1 MVVQMRHLRSYSIV
15 SFLILILIGQTYGA
29 FGQTN
34 TIANHV
40 VINEADINPQGD
52 DTKYP
57 IDWVELYNPTSSP
70 VNIGDWTISATT
82 GLKQTLTIPANT
94 MIQSKQF
101 LVFTDGPLW
110 FPHAGAVIQLKSSDG
125 AVIDQTPSLSDFQG
139 DSNSWQRIYD
149 GYDATG
155 TISDWVFKLGTP
167 GSSNGQPPATTTIGT
182 TSMTFSIDKPS
193 YIFGDTIMMSGQVSQ
208 LGTDPNTG
216 YPLSVNLV
224 ITGPGYQK
232 ALTLYPNNNLQFS
245 TSLKTD
251 PLLGFQEGSYT
262 ISASYGTATAS
273 AAFALGPAQF
283 VPLPPP
289 AANTMSMSTD
299 KPFYTV
305 SDTITLS
312 GNVSQVIPLTPVTY
326 KVYDPTGAMI
336 YQGNL
341 FPDSQ
346 GKFSTY
352 NPYQKNVG
360 ASGVFI
366 NTVSPTY
373 GLYNII
379 ASYGTVT
386 TKTSFAL
393 VSQSTQTAT
402 ITVSTD
408 KQAYAPGDTVKISGR
423 VNFQGAAN
431 VGLIPFLQILQTFPT
446 SSAGTSVSL
455 ANRGVSAN
463 TAATIHTFVNIA
475 SDGTFVYDLILPG
488 TSGSLGNYRAIVT
501 TPSGSIEADF
511 AVVTNPSTYQATS
524 SAPLSITTDK
534 TLYGLGDSIT
544 ISGIVQNPLSH
555 SGSGGTSVSIVVIN
569 SNGSAL
575 LSQQNSFA
583 NKFFSNGNAPAP
595 LTYYAYPDS
604 NGAFQ
609 VTQTLQRGV
618 FQSGNYT
625 LKATYNSIS
634 TSTSFSVY
642 DPLATGSQGP
652 IAASIDKQVYGIG
665 ETVHLTGKIS
675 YLAGSTSSYT
685 VNLIQPTGNLVSSPL
700 TVNNGLFSWDWTIP
714 TSARVT
720 SSSLSGGYRGTVNV
734 ASTTQNL
741 YGIYTIDIHSNNIDS
756 KLFFQVVPNPQNQT
770 QISPIVVETD
780 KTDYTTTEVVNI
792 LGQVLPQSNAAAQEQ
807 NTQAQL
813 LIYSSTGQE
822 VYRNFPNVN
831 TGGQFHLSF
840 PLQPIVWPTGTYK
853 IYTQYLTTSTQT
865 TFNVT
870 DLFSNTNSTKLQ
882 VFITT
887 DRNQYL
893 PGQTVLITG
902 RTSFVIALTN
912 TYLTFGLANDTI
924 INEGQVSSQHGYTL
938 QRATAPFDQYG
949 SFTYDYKIPTGTPVG
964 NYTVI
969 AQLPF
974 GFFNAYYQVVNQL
987 PPENIT
993 SIGNV
998 TSQVTPSSTNATQ
1011 TPTETTIIP
1020 SSIGPTEKT
1029 VPSTTIIDKQGMIS
1043 DSVIPMT
1050 ISQKTIGNNTYYPR
1064 EIDGLLRV
1072 NPGDMNSVTI
1082 KLSSQDGTC
1091 VIGPDPSCKVSQST
1105 TQTGSLYQIVQLG
1118 SENFLIGFSGP
1129 GQRLQQFSVIPANAN
1144 DVIPDGQ
1151 WNVDVIKKDQV
1162 SRFYYQVT
1170 YISK

>member
-1 MVVQMRHLRSYSIV
+1 
-15 SFLILILIGQTYGA
+15 
-29 FGQTN
+29 
-34 TIANHV
+34 
-40 VINEADINPQGD
+40 VINEADTNPQGD

-57 IDWVELYNPTSSP
+57 IDWVELYNPTGSP
-70 VNIGDWTISATT
+70 VNIGGWTISATT
-82 GLKQTLTIPANT
+82 GLKQTLMIPANT

-125 AVIDQTPSLSDFQG
+125 TVIDQTPSLSDFQG

-167 GSSNGQPPATTTIGT
+167 GSSNGQPPATTVTST

-193 YIFGDTIMMSGQVSQ
+193 YIFGDTIMMSGKVSQ
-208 LGTDPNTG
+208 LGMDPNTG

-224 ITGPGYQK
+224 IRGTGYQK
-232 ALTLYPNNNLQFS
+232 SLTLYPNNNLQFS

-273 AAFALGPAQF
+273 AGFALSSTPF
-283 VPLPPP
+283 IPPP
-289 AANTMSMSTD
+289 TQAAKTISISTD
-299 KPFYTV
+299 KLIYSIT
-305 SDTITLS
+305 DTISLS
-312 GNVSQVIPLTPVTY
+312 GNVSQVIPFTPVTY

-352 NPYQKNVG
+352 NPYQQHVT
-360 ASGVFI
+360 ASGIFI
-366 NTVSPTY
+366 NTISPIY
-373 GLYNII
+373 GAYNII
-379 ASYGTVT
+379 ANYGTT
-386 TKTSFAL
+386 TATTSFTLLSAPQQNAPI
-393 VSQSTQTAT
+393 VVT
-402 ITVSTD
+402 TD
-408 KQAYAPGDTVKISGR
+408 KQVYGLGDTVTISGSTKL
-423 VNFQGAAN
+423 A
-431 VGLIPFLQILQTFPT
+431 GLQNSALSPTLEIIQSYTTASNRATVPQT
-446 SSAGTSVSL
+446 L
-455 ANRGVSAN
+455 N
-463 TAATIHTFVNIA
+463 IKTFVNVMADNTFTYKFPITTDPNRLGTYRVIILLPQSTA
-475 SDGTFVYDLILPG
+475 ESDFTV
-488 TSGSLGNYRAIVT
+488 AQ
-501 TPSGSIEADF
+501 
-511 AVVTNPSTYQATS
+511 NPTTYQQSVQTG
-524 SAPLSITTDK
+524 PFSITTDK
-534 TLYGLGDSIT
+534 TSYGFNDPLI
-544 ISGIVQNPLSH
+544 ISGHLNANLIIGTGVQVQISLF
-555 SGSGGTSVSIVVIN
+555 N
-569 SNGSAL
+569 SNGSQIYSTTNPAVSGAIINQVTPL
-575 LSQQNSFA
+575 A
-583 NKFFSNGNAPAP
+583 FF
-595 LTYYAYPDS
+595 TIPDS
-604 NGAFQ
+604 NGNYLLK
-609 VTQTLQRGV
+609 QTIV
-618 FQSGNYT
+618 PSIFPPGNYT
-625 LKATYNSIS
+625 LKASYGNLQSSTTFTVYNTIG
-634 TSTSFSVY
+634 
-642 DPLATGSQGP
+642 TGSQGP
-652 IAASIDKQVYGIG
+652 IIASTDKQVYGIG
-665 ETVHLTGKIS
+665 ETVHMTGKIS
-675 YLAGSTSSYT
+675 NLLGTSSYT
-685 VNLIQPTGNLVSSPL
+685 VNLIQPTGNLVTSAL
-700 TVNNGLFSWDWTIP
+700 VINNGLFSWDYTIP
-714 TSARVT
+714 TSAQVI

-780 KTDYTTTEVVNI
+780 KSDYTTTEVVNI

-807 NTQAQL
+807 NTQAQI

-831 TGGQFHLSF
+831 AGGQFRLSF
-840 PLQPIVWPTGTYK
+840 SLPPIVWPTGTYK
-853 IYTQYLTTSTQT
+853 IYAQYLTTSTT
-865 TFNVT
+865 NTFNVT

-924 INEGQVSSQHGYTL
+924 INEGQISSQHGYTL
-938 QRATAPFDQYG
+938 QTATAPFDQYG
-949 SFTYDYKIPTGTPVG
+949 SFSYDYKIPTGTPVG
-964 NYTVI
+964 NYTVV

-987 PPENIT
+987 PSENIT

-998 TSQVTPSSTNATQ
+998 TSQGTTTNATQ

-1020 SSIGPTEKT
+1020 PSVGPTEKR
-1029 VPSTTIIDKQGMIS
+1029 VPPTTIIDKQGMIS
-1043 DSVIPMT
+1043 DSAITMT

-1082 KLSSQDGTC
+1082 KLSSQNGTC

-1144 DVIPDGQ
+1144 DTIPDGQ
-1151 WNVDVIKKDQV
+1151 WNVDVIKKDQI
-1162 SRFYYQVT
+1162 SRFYYEVT